1 MASAPRRPDLGHIR
15 RRGVPRSRE
24 VIGRS
29 VQTRST
35 YTVTPSRDG
44 RATPQPLKEGRDGM
58 TIVEA
63 ARTVTGGIDT
73 HGEVHVAA
81 VLDEVGVL
89 LGTRSFPAEP
99 DGYSALLA
107 WLSDFGAISKVG
119 IEGTGSY
126 GAGVARHLARAGIAV
141 VEVDRQ
147 NRQARRHSGK
157 SDPLDAVEAA
167 RAVLSGRAHGK
178 AKSRDGSVEAIRVL
192 VVAKRSARA
201 ARVKA
206 LTQMRQLTFSAP
218 DQLQSRLKGLPI
230 TQLVAAAQ
238 GLRPT
243 RSPDVVTAATKA
255 SLSMLAHRVADL
267 EDEISDLDTMITPL
281 LEETAPELLA
291 VYGVGIDAAAALLVA
306 AGDNPERLRSEAAWA
321 HLCGVSPLEA
331 SSGNVTRHRLNR
343 GGDRQANRALW
354 HIVITRLASDP
365 RTQAY
370 MERRVKDGRSK
381 REAIRMLKRYVARE
395 VYRYLPHG

>member
-1 MASAPRRPDLGHIR
+1 
-15 RRGVPRSRE
+15 
-24 VIGRS
+24 
-29 VQTRST
+29 
-35 YTVTPSRDG
+35 
-44 RATPQPLKEGRDGM
+44 M

-63 ARTVTGGIDT
+63 TRTVTGGIDT

-126 GAGVARHLARAGIAV
+126 GAGVARHLARAGIKV

-167 RAVLSGRAHGK
+167 RAVLSGRAQGK

-267 EDEISDLDTMITPL
+267 EDEISDLDAMITPL

-291 VYGVGIDAAAALLVA
+291 VYGVGIDTAAALLVA
-306 AGDNPERLRSEAAWA
+306 AGDNPERLRSEAAWT
-321 HLCGVSPLEA
+321 HPCGVSPLEA
-331 SSGNVTRHRLNR
+331 SSGKVTRHRLNR

-395 VYRYLPHG
+395 VYRYLPRG